1 MCKFHAYFFI
11 KKYAKLACPL
21 LYSGVPKTQ
30 QAVGKSIVSFQTFG
44 YRLFF
49 MKIHLFILS
58 LRETNQ
64 IWEIM
69 SECIEHP
76 ENAPEYEGLKVN
88 KGIEQPDPMNP
99 NIAARLKNI
108 RRQTLTTDDY
118 VEGIL
123 KGNKP
128 GDHAGRKCQTRA
140 PGRCPGSDQPLPALL
155 RTVCTDRYHGCTG
168 SRQEYFHRKFRKISH
183 RPGT

>member
-1 MCKFHAYFFI
+1 
-11 KKYAKLACPL
+11 
-21 LYSGVPKTQ
+21 
-30 QAVGKSIVSFQTFG
+30 
-44 YRLFF
+44 
-49 MKIHLFILS
+49 
-58 LRETNQ
+58 
-64 IWEIM
+64 M

-123 KGNKP
+123 KGNINILSQAITLVDSAKP
-128 GDHAGRKCQTRA
+128 EHPAVAQEVINRCPDGLYGSVSRVYREPARVLSSKVSENIAPARDIKSLYWPSTQVVNGRKEVSWATR
-140 PGRCPGSDQPLPALL
+140 PVWKSLPVTLML
-155 RTVCTDRYHGCTG
+155 TFGLP
-168 SRQEYFHRKFRKISH
+168 RQQV
-183 RPGT
+183 P